1 MEKWMLSSSILIL
14 GMLALRR
21 LLRGKISLRL
31 QYALWLVV
39 LLRLLLPGTVYHSPL
54 SVQNWVEIPS
64 IIQTQN
70 QPGEPDIHTDTDI
83 LWNEP
88 ADQPVQTPGQPPQ
101 VTPAAPTP
109 LAERV
114 DWSAIAKMVWVTGMA
129 VMALVFLGCN
139 LHFVGSL
146 KKKRERLIETETDLP
161 VYTSRGAKTPCLVGL
176 VRPVIYV
183 TKAVMEDKTA
193 QRHVLQHEL
202 THYRH
207 GDHIF
212 SLLRCAAL
220 CLHWYNPLVWV
231 AAKASRE
238 DGELACDEGAIAR
251 MGEGERRSYGET
263 LIRMTCHTSGPGDI
277 LLSATTMTGSK
288 SAIRE
293 RILLLAKR
301 PRTLAA
307 AAAVCLVMV
316 CVLVGCTF
324 TGAVEDAP
332 DRIDYNDDLS
342 ELHYNGRTYR
352 NMGDGYS
359 YDSIFLKDS
368 VYWKEIAKEPYG
380 WGAILG
386 AVTTYYGDEVENP
399 EYIIPSRGEMLYV
412 REDLTLGIDT
422 ELKACGVEETY
433 IFRISEVMTG
443 EIVEFEV
450 GEKQLRRVYDFYG
463 EVVDFPGI
471 RFWMKI
477 SEFEGNWYLQ
487 YMWDS
492 DYYRIPETFVE
503 KVARGDTVTT
513 VSTETT
519 APTEPARPADIVL
532 STRVTLTGDPAKA
545 DVPEELYSGL
555 LAFAEDRRTGYG
567 CDSAKITSVKPLEK
581 GEKIAELGLYLYEVQ
596 CRLRT
601 ETAIYDKSG
610 VLVFHQEGDGSWTY
624 LVHLNS
630 MNVEEYL
637 NQGKL
642 SDEQIAKWG
651 GRYQAIAALIWTG
664 KNPELPD
671 VEQDLMLLLNGIV
684 ERGDIIVSCGDLT
697 YPYYMDAWEL
707 SQWEGL
713 PEDAGQWKLVEE
725 AQIAQYL
732 RGDAV
737 TVADGQGNYLRIY
750 DSQYLILELHRAGEE
765 SRFWK
770 GNYRWDPGFQTYKN
784 LFYRES
790 IELDGVVVEAKD
802 AMEALRK
809 FGMEI
814 IPSRH
819 LKVPAD
825 NPYYALEAKVVTQE
839 PFDVSVREDGLFA
852 EGRVTYAIRQ
862 PVLDYMP
869 YGNVD
874 EGTGEW
880 EGWLIFHTGF
890 SVYSEGD
897 GLWRLGNNG

>member
-54 SVQNWVEIPS
+54 SVQNWVETLS
-64 IIQTQN
+64 IAQTQN
-70 QPGEPDIHTDTDI
+70 QPGQPDIHTDTDI

-114 DWSAIAKMVWVTGMA
+114 DWSAIAKMVWVSGMT

-146 KKKRERLIETETDLP
+146 KKKRERLTGTETDLP
-161 VYTSRGAKTPCLVGL
+161 VYISPDAKTPCLVGL

-183 TKAVMEDKTA
+183 TKAVTEDKTA
-193 QRHVLQHEL
+193 LRHVLQHEL

-263 LIRMTCHTSGPGDI
+263 LIRMTCHTAGPGDI

-324 TGAVEDAP
+324 TGAVEDTMP
-332 DRIDYNDDLS
+332 
-342 ELHYNGRTYR
+342 T
-352 NMGDGYS
+352 
-359 YDSIFLKDS
+359 
-368 VYWKEIAKEPYG
+368 EP
-380 WGAILG
+380 
-386 AVTTYYGDEVENP
+386 
-399 EYIIPSRGEMLYV
+399 
-412 REDLTLGIDT
+412 
-422 ELKACGVEETY
+422 
-433 IFRISEVMTG
+433 
-443 EIVEFEV
+443 
-450 GEKQLRRVYDFYG
+450 
-463 EVVDFPGI
+463 
-471 RFWMKI
+471 
-477 SEFEGNWYLQ
+477 
-487 YMWDS
+487 
-492 DYYRIPETFVE
+492 PET
-503 KVARGDTVTT
+503 TLPP
-513 VSTETT
+513 ETT

-671 VEQDLMLLLNGIV
+671 VEQDLMLLLNGMV
-684 ERGDIIVSCGDLT
+684 ERGDITVSCGDLT

-713 PEDAGQWKLVEE
+713 PEDAGQWKQIEE

-732 RGDAV
+732 GGDAV

-770 GNYRWDPGFQTYKN
+770 GNDRWDPGFQTYKN

-819 LKVPAD
+819 LKVPVD

-839 PFDVSVREDGLFA
+839 LFDVSVREDGLFA
-852 EGRVTYAIRQ
+852 EGWVTYAIRQ

-897 GLWRLGNNG
+897 GLWRLG